1 MHLWVRR
8 GETVQLV
15 CRPIS
20 TWPGS
25 WTEVRTRS
33 PFKAPYEETRRL
45 LERELDYLDATLP
58 VVELAIGEGDLRLD
72 GMIRANA
79 RPAHPGVVVSF
90 GSCFGPLRYATDRY
104 VDWHSNLRAIA
115 LGLEALRRVDRYGI
129 TKTGEQYRGW
139 QALGTGSE
147 EPMSE
152 HDAALFVAEQS
163 GNRVSTKAIR
173 EEPSTR
179 DACYRK
185 AAAILHPDNPKTGNE
200 VGFKRLVKAKEI
212 LDKASEIRKGA

>member
-1 MHLWVRR
+1 M
-8 GETVQLV
+8 QLT

-20 TWPGS
+20 TWPGTF
-25 WTEVRTRS
+25 TEVRVRS
-33 PFKAPYEETRRL
+33 PFSAPYAETKRL

-58 VVELAIGEGDLRLD
+58 VIELAIVEADLRVD
-72 GMIRANA
+72 GMMRANA
-79 RPAHPGVVVSF
+79 RPAHPGVMVSF
-90 GSCFGPLRYATDRY
+90 GSCYGPLRYATDRY
-104 VDWHSNLRAIA
+104 VDWQSNLRAIA

-152 HDAALFVAEQS
+152 HEAALFIAEQS
-163 GNRVSTKAIR
+163 GNRVSTWEIR
-173 EEPSTR
+173 ERTEAR

-185 AAAILHPDNPKTGNE
+185 AAAILHPDNLKTGNE
-200 VGFKRLVKAKEI
+200 VGFKRLVKAKAI
-212 LDKASEIRKGA
+212 LDKASGTQERSVG